1 MESVKITFFFYLLG
15 RMSGWLRTT
24 FYYLQQYV
32 DVMNPDNGPLFLPNR
47 VSAITRPSYVH
58 TYSIY
63 WSLRS
68 LFLVFFNRSVR
79 FYLRFIDEDIVIV
92 HFIFCCIFLK
102 VAFLCINKS
111 SISVGGRS
119 VIPSKALEA
128 HLKSSEIFAIIN
140 IAKWHIYPARW
151 NVMSCCSENDSKW
164 PTWHFNHS
172 LDQS

>member
-1 MESVKITFFFYLLG
+1 
-15 RMSGWLRTT
+15 MSWTL
-24 FYYLQQYV
+24 V
-32 DVMNPDNGPLFLPNR
+32 IVHFLPDR
-47 VSAITRPSYVH
+47 VSPIIRPSYVH
-58 TYSIY
+58 TYSVY

-68 LFLVFFNRSVR
+68 LFLVFFNRSVL

-92 HFIFCCIFLK
+92 HFIFCCIFLN

-164 PTWHFNHS
+164 PTWHFNH
-172 LDQS
+172 